1 VKKTLSLKNRFIFIY
16 DKFEFIKMKV
26 KHSKYKNTGILF
38 ELLTRQ
44 LTSDTITGNQTKS
57 LSFLKKHFNSKTE
70 LLKEYKIYHTLAT
83 QKYNRDNQATMLIE
97 ELIKAHNKLNK
108 SQLRREKYNL
118 IKEIKDTYNVN
129 DFFKAKITDYKIM
142 ASIYNLLENK
152 KATALSIVDSKVTL
166 LEHITKSKQKTI
178 KKDSVLEN
186 YNKQDKDTRLLT
198 YKVLLEKFND
208 KYSGLKDNQKT
219 LLKEY
224 VNSVTNSPSL
234 KSYINQEI
242 KEVKKTITK
251 FSKKVEDKA
260 VAVKLNETKGMIKPL
275 CKKTFVNDDNVIN
288 LLNYY
293 ELINELK
300 TIHG

>member
-1 VKKTLSLKNRFIFIY
+1 
-16 DKFEFIKMKV
+16 MKV

-44 LTSDTITGNQTKS
+44 LTSDTIAGNNPKA
-57 LSFLKKHFNSKTE
+57 LNFLKKHFNSKTE

-83 QKYNRDNQATMLIE
+83 QKYKKDSQATMLIE
-97 ELIKAHNKLNK
+97 ELVKAHKKLNK
-108 SQLRREKYNL
+108 SQLRREKFNL
-118 IKEIKDTYNVN
+118 IKEIKQTYNVN
-129 DFFKAKITDYKIM
+129 DFFKSKITNYKIM
-142 ASIYNLLENK
+142 ASIFNLLENK
-152 KATALSIVDSKVTL
+152 KASSLSIVNSKITL
-166 LEHITKSKQKTI
+166 LEYITEKPSKI
-178 KKDSVLEN
+178 KKNVVLETF
-186 YNKQDKDTRLLT
+186 NKQDKDTRLLT

-208 KYSGLKDNQKT
+208 KYSGLEENQQT

-224 VNSVTNSPSL
+224 VNNVTNSPAL

-242 KEVKKTITK
+242 KSVKQSLARY
-251 FSKKVEDKA
+251 SKKVEDKA
-260 VAVKLNETKGMIKPL
+260 VSIKLIETKGMIKPL
-275 CKKTFVNDDNVIN
+275 CKKTSVNDDNVIN

>member
-1 VKKTLSLKNRFIFIY
+1 
-16 DKFEFIKMKV
+16 MKV

-44 LTSDTITGNQTKS
+44 LTSDTIAGNQPKA
-57 LSFLKKHFNSKTE
+57 LSFLKKHFNKKTE

-83 QKYNRDNQATMLIE
+83 QKYNKDSQATMLIE
-97 ELIKAHNKLNK
+97 TLMEVHEKLNK

-129 DFFKAKITDYKIM
+129 NFFKAKITDYKVM
-142 ASIYNLLENK
+142 ASIFNLLENK
-152 KATALSIVDSKVTL
+152 EATPLSIVSSKTTI
-166 LEHITKSKQKTI
+166 LEHITGKQLSNN
-178 KKDSVLEN
+178 KKNVVLEN
-186 YNKQDKDTRLLT
+186 FDKQDRDTRLLT

-208 KYSGLKDNQKT
+208 KYSDLQDNQKT

-224 VNSVTNSPSL
+224 VNSVTNSPAL

-242 KEVKKTITK
+242 KKVKKDLTRY
-251 FSKKVEDKA
+251 SKKVEDKA
-260 VAVKLNETKGMIKPL
+260 IEIKLQETKDLIKPL
-275 CKKTFVNDDNVIN
+275 SKKSSVNDDNVIN

-293 ELINELK
+293 ELVNELK

>member
-1 VKKTLSLKNRFIFIY
+1 
-16 DKFEFIKMKV
+16 MKV

-44 LTSDTITGNQTKS
+44 LTSDTIAGNQPKS

-70 LLKEYKIYHTLAT
+70 LFKEYKIYHTLAT
-83 QKYNRDNQATMLIE
+83 QKYNKDSQATMLIE
-97 ELIKAHNKLNK
+97 ELMKVHKNLNK

-118 IKEIKDTYNVN
+118 IKDIKENYDVN
-129 DFFKAKITDYKIM
+129 NFFKSKITDYKIM
-142 ASIYNLLENK
+142 ASIFNLLENK
-152 KATALSIVDSKVTL
+152 DASALSIVESKVTL
-166 LEHITKSKQKTI
+166 LEHITQKPT
-178 KKDSVLEN
+178 KVSSNKVLEN
-186 YNKQDKDTRLLT
+186 FNKQDKNTRLLT

-208 KYSGLKDNQKT
+208 KYKGLQDNQKT

-242 KEVKKTITK
+242 KGIKKTIEGY
-251 FSKKVEDKA
+251 SKKVEDKA
-260 VAVKLNETKGMIKPL
+260 IAIKLNETKNLIKPL
-275 CKKTFVNDDNVIN
+275 GKKNIVKDNNVSN

-293 ELINELK
+293 ELVNELK

>member
-1 VKKTLSLKNRFIFIY
+1 
-16 DKFEFIKMKV
+16 MKV

-44 LTSDTITGNQTKS
+44 LTSDTITGNQSKS
-57 LSFLKKHFNSKTE
+57 LTFLKKHFNSKTE
-70 LLKEYKIYHTLAT
+70 LLKEYKIYHTLST
-83 QKYNRDNQATMLIE
+83 KKYNKDSQATMLINTLLE
-97 ELIKAHNKLNK
+97 AHGKLNK

-152 KATALSIVDSKVTL
+152 KATALSIVNSKVTL
-166 LEHITKSKQKTI
+166 LEHITQNKITSKKNTI
-178 KKDSVLEN
+178 LEN

-208 KYSGLKDNQKT
+208 KYSSLEDNQKT

-224 VNSVTNSPSL
+224 VNSVSNSPTL

-242 KEVKKTITK
+242 KLVKQSLARY
-251 FSKKVEDKA
+251 SKKVEDKA

-275 CKKTFVNDDNVIN
+275 DKNSSIKDDNVIN

-293 ELINELK
+293 ELVNELK

>member
-1 VKKTLSLKNRFIFIY
+1 
-16 DKFEFIKMKV
+16 MKV

-44 LTSDTITGNQTKS
+44 LTSDTIAGNQPKA
-57 LSFLKKHFNSKTE
+57 LSFLKKHFNKKTE

-83 QKYNRDNQATMLIE
+83 QKYNKDSQATMLIDTLLE
-97 ELIKAHNKLNK
+97 AHGKLNK

-129 DFFKAKITDYKIM
+129 DFFKAKITDYKVM
-142 ASIYNLLENK
+142 ASIFNLLENK
-152 KATALSIVDSKVTL
+152 EATPLSIVNSKVTI
-166 LEHITKSKQKTI
+166 LEHITEKPNNKI
-178 KKDSVLEN
+178 KKDVVLEDL
-186 YNKQDKDTRLLT
+186 NKQNKDVRLLT

-208 KYSGLKDNQKT
+208 KYSSLEDNQKT

-224 VNSVTNSPSL
+224 VNSVTNSPAL
-234 KSYINQEI
+234 KSYLNQEI
-242 KEVKKTITK
+242 KEVKKILTRY
-251 FSKKVEDKA
+251 SKKVEDKA
-260 VAVKLNETKGMIKPL
+260 IIIKLNETRDMIKPL
-275 CKKTFVNDDNVIN
+275 DKKASVTDDNVIN

>member
-1 VKKTLSLKNRFIFIY
+1 
-16 DKFEFIKMKV
+16 MKV

-44 LTSDTITGNQTKS
+44 LTSDTISGSQPKS

-70 LLKEYKIYHTLAT
+70 LLKEYKIYHTLST
-83 QKYNRDNQATMLIE
+83 KKFNKESQATILIE

-118 IKEIKDTYNVN
+118 IKAIKETYDINN
-129 DFFKAKITDYKIM
+129 FFKAKISNYKVM
-142 ASIYNLLENK
+142 ASVYNLLENK
-152 KATALSIVDSKVTL
+152 DASPTSIVNSKVTL
-166 LEHITKSKQKTI
+166 LEHITTKKNNI
-178 KKDSVLEN
+178 KKSTVLEN
-186 YNKQDKDTRLLT
+186 FSKQDKDTRLLT
-198 YKVLLEKFND
+198 YKVLLEKFNN
-208 KYSGLKDNQKT
+208 KYSGLEENQKT

-224 VNSVTNSPSL
+224 VNSVSNSPSL

-242 KEVKKTITK
+242 KTVKQSLTRY
-251 FSKKVEDKA
+251 SKKVKDKA
-260 VAVKLNETKGMIKPL
+260 VAIKLNETKGLIKPL
-275 CKKTFVNDDNVIN
+275 CKKSSVHDDNVIN

-293 ELINELK
+293 ELVNELK

>member
-1 VKKTLSLKNRFIFIY
+1 
-16 DKFEFIKMKV
+16 MKV

-44 LTSDTITGNQTKS
+44 LTSDTIAGTQPKA
-57 LSFLKKHFNSKTE
+57 LSFLKKHFNKKTE

-83 QKYNRDNQATMLIE
+83 QKYNKDSQATMLIDTLLE
-97 ELIKAHNKLNK
+97 AHGKLNK

-142 ASIYNLLENK
+142 ASIFNLIENK
-152 KATALSIVDSKVTL
+152 KATPLSIVNSKVTI
-166 LEHITKSKQKTI
+166 LEHITGKQLNI
-178 KKDSVLEN
+178 VKKDVVLEN
-186 YNKQDKDTRLLT
+186 FEKQDRDTRLLT

-208 KYSGLKDNQKT
+208 KYSGLQENQKT

-242 KEVKKTITK
+242 KEVKKTITGY
-251 FSKKVEDKA
+251 SKKVEDKA
-260 VAVKLNETKGMIKPL
+260 VAIKLTETKGMIKPL
-275 CKKTFVNDDNVIN
+275 CKKTSVNDDNVIN

-293 ELINELK
+293 ELVNELK

>member
-1 VKKTLSLKNRFIFIY
+1 
-16 DKFEFIKMKV
+16 MKV

-44 LTSDTITGNQTKS
+44 LTSDTIAGNQPKA
-57 LSFLKKHFNSKTE
+57 LSFLKKHFNKKTE

-83 QKYNRDNQATMLIE
+83 QKYNKDSQATMLINTLLE
-97 ELIKAHNKLNK
+97 AHGKLNK

-129 DFFKAKITDYKIM
+129 NFFKAKITDYKIM
-142 ASIYNLLENK
+142 ASVFNLLENK
-152 KATALSIVDSKVTL
+152 NATPLSIVNSKVTI
-166 LEHITKSKQKTI
+166 LEHITGKQINKV
-178 KKDSVLEN
+178 KKDIVLEN
-186 YNKQDKDTRLLT
+186 FNKQDKDTRLLT

-208 KYSGLKDNQKT
+208 KYSGLQDNQKI

-242 KEVKKTITK
+242 KEVKKTLTGY
-251 FSKKVEDKA
+251 SKKVKDKA
-260 VAVKLNETKGMIKPL
+260 VAIKLTETKGMIKPL
-275 CKKTFVNDDNVIN
+275 CKKTSVNDDNVIN

>member
-1 VKKTLSLKNRFIFIY
+1 
-16 DKFEFIKMKV
+16 MKV

-44 LTSDTITGNQTKS
+44 LTSDTIAGNQPKS

-83 QKYNRDNQATMLIE
+83 QKYSKDSQASMLIE
-97 ELIKAHNKLNK
+97 ELMKTHDKLNK

-129 DFFKAKITDYKIM
+129 DFFKAKITDYKVM
-142 ASIYNLLENK
+142 ASIFNLLENTE
-152 KATALSIVDSKVTL
+152 ATPLSIVDSKVTL
-166 LEHITKSKQKTI
+166 LEHITRKQISI
-178 KKDSVLEN
+178 KKDNILEN
-186 YNKQDKDTRLLT
+186 FSKQDKNTRLLT
-198 YKVLLEKFND
+198 YKVILEKFND
-208 KYSGLKDNQKT
+208 KYSELQDNQKT

-224 VNSVTNSPSL
+224 VNSVTNSPAL
-234 KSYINQEI
+234 KSYVNQEI
-242 KEVKKTITK
+242 KEVKDLLTK
-251 FSKKVEDKA
+251 YSKKVEDKA
-260 VAVKLNETKGMIKPL
+260 VAVKLTETKEMIKPL
-275 CKKTFVNDDNVIN
+275 CKKSSVNDDNVIN

-293 ELINELK
+293 ELVNELK

>member
-1 VKKTLSLKNRFIFIY
+1 
-16 DKFEFIKMKV
+16 MKV

-44 LTSDTITGNQTKS
+44 LTSDTITGNQSKS
-57 LSFLKKHFNSKTE
+57 LSFLKKHFSSKTE

-83 QKYNRDNQATMLIE
+83 QKYNKDSQATMLIE
-97 ELIKAHNKLNK
+97 TLLDAHKKLNK

-142 ASIYNLLENK
+142 ASIFNLLENK
-152 KATALSIVDSKVTL
+152 EATALSIVNSKVTL
-166 LEHITKSKQKTI
+166 LEHITNKKQSKSK
-178 KKDSVLEN
+178 KDVVLEN

-198 YKVLLEKFND
+198 YKVLLEKFNN
-208 KYSGLKDNQKT
+208 KYSSLEENQKT

-224 VNSVTNSPSL
+224 VNNVSNSPAL
-234 KSYINQEI
+234 KSYMNQE
-242 KEVKKTITK
+242 VKAVKQFLTRY
-251 FSKKVEDKA
+251 SKKVEDKA
-260 VAVKLNETKGMIKPL
+260 IAVKLNEAKLMIKPL
-275 CKKTFVNDDNVIN
+275 SKNSSVRDDSVIN

-293 ELINELK
+293 ELVNELK
-300 TIHG
+300 AIHG

>member
-1 VKKTLSLKNRFIFIY
+1 
-16 DKFEFIKMKV
+16 MKV

-44 LTSDTITGNQTKS
+44 LTSDTIAGNQSKS

-83 QKYNRDNQATMLIE
+83 QKYSKDSQATMLIE
-97 ELIKAHNKLNK
+97 TLVEAHGKLNK

-142 ASIYNLLENK
+142 ASIYNLLENRN
-152 KATALSIVDSKVTL
+152 ATPISIVNSKVTL
-166 LEHITKSKQKTI
+166 LEHIT
-178 KKDSVLEN
+178 E
-186 YNKQDKDTRLLT
+186 KQDKPKKDVVLETYNNQDKNTRLLT

-208 KYSGLKDNQKT
+208 KYSGLEENQKT

-224 VNSVTNSPSL
+224 VNSVSNSPAL

-242 KEVKKTITK
+242 QSVKKDLTK
-251 FSKKVEDKA
+251 YTKKVEDKA
-260 VAVKLNETKGMIKPL
+260 VAIKLNETKGMIKPL
-275 CKKTFVNDDNVIN
+275 CKKSSVHDDNVIN

-293 ELINELK
+293 ELVNELK

>member
-1 VKKTLSLKNRFIFIY
+1 
-16 DKFEFIKMKV
+16 MKV

-44 LTSDTITGNQTKS
+44 LTSDTITGNQSKS

-83 QKYNRDNQATMLIE
+83 QKYNKDSQATMLIE
-97 ELIKAHNKLNK
+97 TLLEAHRKLNK

-118 IKEIKDTYNVN
+118 IKEIKNTYNVN
-129 DFFKAKITDYKIM
+129 NFFKAKITDYKIM
-142 ASIYNLLENK
+142 ASIFNLLENK
-152 KATALSIVDSKVTL
+152 TATALSLVNSKVTL
-166 LEHITKSKQKTI
+166 LEHITKKQKTT
-178 KKDSVLEN
+178 KKDVVLEN
-186 YNKQDKDTRLLT
+186 FNNQDKDTRLLT

-208 KYSGLKDNQKT
+208 KYSGLEENQKT

-224 VNSVTNSPSL
+224 VNSVTNSPAL
-234 KSYINQEI
+234 KSYLNQEI
-242 KEVKKTITK
+242 KEVKKTLTK
-251 FSKKVEDKA
+251 YSKKVEDKA
-260 VAVKLNETKGMIKPL
+260 VAVKLNETKSMIKPL
-275 CKKTFVNDDNVIN
+275 CKKSSVNDDNVIN

-293 ELINELK
+293 ELVNELK

>member
-1 VKKTLSLKNRFIFIY
+1 
-16 DKFEFIKMKV
+16 MKV

-44 LTSDTITGNQTKS
+44 LTADTIAGNQPKS

-83 QKYNRDNQATMLIE
+83 QKYKKDSQATMLIE
-97 ELIKAHNKLNK
+97 ELVKAHEKLNK

-118 IKEIKDTYNVN
+118 IKEIRDNYDINN
-129 DFFKAKITDYKIM
+129 FFKAKITDYKVM
-142 ASIYNLLENK
+142 ASIFNLLENK
-152 KATALSIVDSKVTL
+152 KATPLSIISSKVTI
-166 LEHITKSKQKTI
+166 LEHITEKQTKPKTNP
-178 KKDSVLEN
+178 VLEN

-198 YKVLLEKFND
+198 YKVLLEKFNE
-208 KYSGLKDNQKT
+208 KYSDLQDNQKT

-224 VNSVTNSPSL
+224 VNSVSNSPSL
-234 KSYINQEI
+234 KSYLNQEI
-242 KEVKKTITK
+242 KEVKKDLSK
-251 FSKKVEDKA
+251 YSKKVEDK
-260 VAVKLNETKGMIKPL
+260 VIAVKLNETKLMIKPL
-275 CKKTFVNDDNVIN
+275 DKKVSVNDDNVIN

-293 ELINELK
+293 ELVNELK

>member
-1 VKKTLSLKNRFIFIY
+1 
-16 DKFEFIKMKV
+16 MKV

-44 LTSDTITGNQTKS
+44 LTSDTIAGNQPKA
-57 LSFLKKHFNSKTE
+57 LSFLKKHFNKKTE

-83 QKYNRDNQATMLIE
+83 QKYNKDSQASMLIE
-97 ELIKAHNKLNK
+97 TLLDAHEKLNK

-129 DFFKAKITDYKIM
+129 DFFKAQITDYKIM
-142 ASIYNLLENK
+142 ASIFNLLENK
-152 KATALSIVDSKVTL
+152 KATPLSIVDSKVNI
-166 LEHITKSKQKTI
+166 LEHITKKQISI
-178 KKDSVLEN
+178 KKDIVLEN
-186 YNKQDKDTRLLT
+186 FNSQDKDTRLLT
-198 YKVLLEKFND
+198 YKVILEKFND
-208 KYSGLKDNQKT
+208 KYSGLEDNQKT

-224 VNSVTNSPSL
+224 VNSVSNSPAL

-242 KEVKKTITK
+242 KEVKKSLNK
-251 FSKKVEDKA
+251 YSQKVEDKA
-260 VAVKLNETKGMIKPL
+260 VAIKLTETKGMIKTL
-275 CKKTFVNDDNVIN
+275 CKKTSVNDDNVIN

-293 ELINELK
+293 ELVNELK